1 VGRKTLL
8 IIILVAIAGLLAANV
23 FLNKSKNLSI
33 SQSQQPQSVPQTE
46 IPPVEA
52 SQLISVDSPDG
63 TQTISM
69 KTSKNSGM
77 TTYSFTIGGKEV
89 FTDTV
94 DPSISFLIP
103 ENTFSP
109 DNKYVFLKETGNA
122 GSSFFALTASGDS
135 STQNDQTANI
145 TSLFAAKYPN
155 LKIEDATGWGG
166 IDLIVFNTLNADG
179 SRGPSFWFEMPSHA
193 IIQLANRF

>member
-8 IIILVAIAGLLAANV
+8 IIILIAIAGLLAANI
-23 FLNKSKNLSI
+23 FLNKPKNLSI
-33 SQSQQPQSVPQTE
+33 SQSQQPQPVQQAE

-52 SQLISVDSPDG
+52 SQLTSVDSPDG
-63 TQTISM
+63 TQTILM
-69 KTSKNSGM
+69 KTSKNNGM
-77 TTYSFTIGGKEV
+77 TTYSFTIGGKEI

-94 DPSISFLIP
+94 DPSISFSIP
-103 ENTFSP
+103 GNTFSP
-109 DNKYVFLKETGNA
+109 DNKYVFLKETGPT

-166 IDLIVFNTLNADG
+166 INLIVFNTLNADG

>member
-8 IIILVAIAGLLAANV
+8 IIILVAIAGFLAANV
-23 FLNKSKNLSI
+23 FLNKSGNPSV
-33 SQSQQPQSVPQTE
+33 SQSQQPMPSPQAE

-52 SQLISVDSPDG
+52 SQLTSVDSPDG

-69 KTSKNSGM
+69 KTSKESGM
-77 TTYSFTIGGKEV
+77 TTYSFTNGGKEI

-94 DPSISFLIP
+94 DPSISFSIP

-109 DNKYVFLKETGNA
+109 DNKYVFLKETGGG

-135 STQNDQTANI
+135 STQNNQTANI

-155 LKIEDATGWGG
+155 LKIQDTTGWGG
-166 IDLIVFNTLNADG
+166 INLIVFNTLNTDG

>member
-23 FLNKSKNLSI
+23 FLNKSKSPSV
-33 SQSQQPQSVPQTE
+33 SQSQQPEPPPQAE

-52 SQLISVDSPDG
+52 SQLTSVNSPDG
-63 TQTISM
+63 TETISM
-69 KTSKNSGM
+69 KTSKQSGM
-77 TTYSFTIGGKEV
+77 TKYSFTAGGKEI

-94 DPSISFLIP
+94 DPSISFSIP

-109 DNKYVFLKETGNA
+109 DNKYVFLKETGNV
-122 GSSFFALTASGDS
+122 GSSFFALTANGDS

-145 TSLFAAKYPN
+145 TSLFAIKYPN
-155 LKIEDATGWGG
+155 LKIQDATGWGG
-166 IDLIVFNTLNADG
+166 INLIVFNTLNSDG
-179 SRGPSFWFEMPSHA
+179 SRGSSFWFEMPSHA